1 MKEQVL
7 KLISS
12 VEDDGIDVL
21 PGYGGGT
28 GPILLNDVQC
38 NGKETTLS
46 ECSSVSVYNCVH
58 NNDVG
63 VRCFRGKFYCDM
75 H

>member
-1 MKEQVL
+1 M
-7 KLISS
+7 SPA
-12 VEDDGIDVL
+12 DDEHIDVGINVF

-28 GPILLNDVQC
+28 GPILLNDVRC
-38 NGKETTLS
+38 TGRETSLS

-63 VRCFRGKFYCDM
+63 VRCFKGKFTVICSE
-75 H
+75 